1 MGKFDLQWAV
11 KVCMWKHC
19 SCLMKRRC
27 QVTAYQTAVKRHFTT
42 AINVILLLGRKR
54 LMFLNTS
61 SWDSWGFEK
70 LFILTE
76 HPAPFCCVSLS
87 LRLKAGSKKLCEVL
101 QRDANVSFC
110 CPIYTAACVY
120 VLFIHLWLM
129 AELVKHGNKTPAKK
143 KCFSLNAKLKHG
155 YLRSGITN
163 RTNTNKQ
170 QQKDWGC
177 QLSGRSGK
185 PVDSRMAGNCSF
197 IQELNTHELEN
208 ISQGEIRWTDHFSK
222 QTEF

>member
-1 MGKFDLQWAV
+1 MGTFDLQWAV
-11 KVCMWKHC
+11 KVCMWKHYL
-19 SCLMKRRC
+19 CLMKCRC

-42 AINVILLLGRKR
+42 AINVRR
-54 LMFLNTS
+54 MFLNTS

-70 LFILTE
+70 LLILTE
-76 HPAPFCCVSLS
+76 HPAPFFCVSLS
-87 LRLKAGSKKLCEVL
+87 LRLKAGSKMLCEVL

-120 VLFIHLWLM
+120 IYLSIYLYTCGLWQNLPNMAIKHLQRRS
-129 AELVKHGNKTPAKK
+129 AI
-143 KCFSLNAKLKHG
+143 SLNAKLNG
-155 YLRSGITN
+155 YLRFGITN

-170 QQKDWGC
+170 RQNDWGC

-185 PVDSRMAGNCSF
+185 PVDSKMASNCSF
-197 IQELNTHELEN
+197 IQELTHELEN
-208 ISQGEIRWTDHFSK
+208 ISQGEIRWTGHFSK

>member
-19 SCLMKRRC
+19 LCLMKRRC

-42 AINVILLLGRKR
+42 AINVVLLLGRKR

-70 LFILTE
+70 LLILTE

-143 KCFSLNAKLKHG
+143 KCHFTECETETWLSQIWNHEQSREWLRLSTQWQKWKGCRQQDGRQLFLYPRAKHSWAGKH
-155 YLRSGITN
+155 
-163 RTNTNKQ
+163 
-170 QQKDWGC
+170 
-177 QLSGRSGK
+177 
-185 PVDSRMAGNCSF
+185 
-197 IQELNTHELEN
+197 
-208 ISQGEIRWTDHFSK
+208 
-222 QTEF
+222 